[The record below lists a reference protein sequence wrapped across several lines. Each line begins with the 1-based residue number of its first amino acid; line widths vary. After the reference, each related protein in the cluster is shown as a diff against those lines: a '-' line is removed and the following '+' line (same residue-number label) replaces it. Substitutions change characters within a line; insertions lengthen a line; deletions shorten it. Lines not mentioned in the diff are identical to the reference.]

1 MIDINLAH
9 FLFGLVGMLIG
20 ALGMLLFM
28 LKFFV
33 SRNYCEQVVANCK
46 AVRIQRES
54 FDKHSL
60 NELKAEITDIK
71 EMLGRLFSVL
81 ELTPDQRLAVSKR
94 K

>member
-28 LKFFV
+28 LKYFV
-33 SRNYCEQVVANCK
+33 SRSYCEQAMASCK
-46 AVRIQRES
+46 AVRNQRES
-54 FDKHSL
+54 FDEHSFT
-60 NELKAEITDIK
+60 ELKTEIADIK